1 MVGGGLRASESLQE
15 PTGNQAELHFH
26 SIEMKRDQNENSLQ
40 SQEVFLT
47 CQPSFCSKYNQDL
60 SMSKA
65 GVLHDRELPEV
76 PSSSCKL
83 VIVFGE
89 RVCLYF

>member
-1 MVGGGLRASESLQE
+1 MLIHTRGVLNTRNSDFAKAIIIGGGLKTSESLQE

-26 SIEMKRDQNENSLQ
+26 SIEMKRDQIENLLQ

-60 SMSKA
+60 SMLKA
-65 GVLHDRELPEV
+65 GVLHE
-76 PSSSCKL
+76 SAA
-83 VIVFGE
+83 
-89 RVCLYF
+89 